1 MVQFLLLPSKPRDF
15 QCPPPF
21 LICLTLYSGNVP
33 YFSILLRLVPD
44 NFTQGQ
50 NVDLP
55 QVDLEQNVGSHSLLA
70 FCSRSTCGK
79 SRQNAAT
86 Q

>member
-1 MVQFLLLPSKPRDF
+1 M
-15 QCPPPF
+15 
-21 LICLTLYSGNVP
+21 P
-33 YFSILLRLVPD
+33 YFSILPRLVPD

-55 QVDLEQNVGSHSLLA
+55 QVDLERNVGSRSLLA
-70 FCSRSTCGK
+70 FRSRSTCGK
-79 SRQNAAT
+79 SRQSAAT